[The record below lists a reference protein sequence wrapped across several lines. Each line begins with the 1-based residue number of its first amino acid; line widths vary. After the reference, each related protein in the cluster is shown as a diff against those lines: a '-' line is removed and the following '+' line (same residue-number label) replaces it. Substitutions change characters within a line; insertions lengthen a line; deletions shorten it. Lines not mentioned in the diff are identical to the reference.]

1 MKKIFSTLSIILI
14 ILLSLSIIVLST
26 KGLETKKFNDLITN
40 KVIEKNKDISI
51 KLEKIKFKF
60 DIKNFNLFL
69 ETKNPN
75 VIYKNQKI
83 PIEDVKVY
91 LDFISL
97 IKAKPKINNINI
109 YSKEVNIDQLK
120 KIIFKMKPSNLNS
133 LISNKIENGKL
144 IFNLELYFNEDLDI
158 DNFIARGEVK
168 EMNGIINSNLNL
180 KNTNFNF
187 FADSSDILIKD
198 INGSLKGILIKNGN
212 LQIKK
217 DKKINLKSDF
227 TTEIKI
233 NNKNII
239 NYLPIL
245 KNINFAN
252 NEMVLNANLDNFLD
266 ISFDETFKVTNYIY
280 TNKGKVKNLFFKL
293 NKPLKNSILEK
304 EVNYLYLKD
313 SNFNSRY
320 ALDKKNYI
328 NISGTYSLDN
338 KNYQNYNFKNNFQNK
353 FSSINLNLDFSE
365 KFKIDFLNYKKDNF
379 NTAQILLKL
388 NKTNDS
394 IDLNELKY
402 TENKNLILIEKLKV
416 DNKFN
421 ISSLKKI
428 KIKTYEKNNLKND
441 FNLK

>member
-227 TTEIKI
+227 TTEIQI
-233 NNKNII
+233 NDKNII

-252 NEMVLNANLDNFLD
+252 NEIDLKANLDNFLD
-266 ISFDETFKVTNYIY
+266 ISFDETFKVTNYVY
-280 TNKGKVKNLFFKL
+280 TNKGKAKNLFFKL

-328 NISGTYSLDN
+328 NISCSYSLDN
-338 KNYQNYNFKNNFQNK
+338 KN
-353 FSSINLNLDFSE
+353 
-365 KFKIDFLNYKKDNF
+365 
-379 NTAQILLKL
+379 
-388 NKTNDS
+388 
-394 IDLNELKY
+394 
-402 TENKNLILIEKLKV
+402 
-416 DNKFN
+416 
-421 ISSLKKI
+421 
-428 KIKTYEKNNLKND
+428 
-441 FNLK
+441 